1 MTDAS
6 VEAGQVRRFTA
17 RRRPEAAPVSD
28 MMVGRDGPVYLVVR
42 MVSGT
47 EYRVPHSCLQ
57 LAQMA
62 MIDIAVDLKHT
73 IGRAGTVTGDF
84 SPVRNLS
91 LDGGRQVQIIVLN
104 VESMEIVP
112 ADVRGVDQ

>member
-1 MTDAS
+1 M
-6 VEAGQVRRFTA
+6 
-17 RRRPEAAPVSD
+17 
-28 MMVGRDGPVYLVVR
+28 YLVVR

-47 EYRVPHSCLQ
+47 EYRVPCSCLQ